1 MPIPPDHRA
10 RRGAQLIAGLVLY
23 GVTAAMMV
31 LAGLGLDPWDV
42 LHQGLARTFGLGIGT
57 WVIIVSGVVLALWWP
72 LRRRP
77 GVGTLMNAVI
87 VGLVIDL
94 VLGLVSPPHALGLR
108 VGLLVAA
115 VVGNGFATGL
125 YIGAGLGPG
134 PRDGLSVGIAAR
146 GHSMRVVRTSIELTV
161 LVTGFLLGGTVGIGT
176 LAYAVAIGPI
186 THVTIPRLAI
196 GRRGALHVHAP
207 VDAPDRSGDVG
218 GLVGGEEV
226 NDAGDLV
233 RPSEAA

>member
-1 MPIPPDHRA
+1 
-10 RRGAQLIAGLVLY
+10 
-23 GVTAAMMV
+23 MMV

-57 WVIIVSGVVLALWWP
+57 WVVIVSGVVLLLWWP

-77 GVGTLMNAVI
+77 GIGTLMNAVL
-87 VGLVIDL
+87 VGVVIDVML
-94 VLGLVSPPHALGLR
+94 ALVSPPHALGPR
-108 VGLLVAA
+108 IGLLVAA

-161 LVTGFLLGGTVGIGT
+161 LVTGFLLGGAVGIGT
-176 LAYAVAIGPI
+176 LLYATAIGPI
-186 THVTIPRLAI
+186 THITIPWLAI
-196 GRRGALHVHAP
+196 GRGNRPPRETVPPARSHVHAP
-207 VDAPDRSGDVG
+207 VDAPDRTGDVR

-226 NDAGDLV
+226 DDAGDLV
-233 RPSEAA
+233 RPTEAA